1 MHIPVMY
8 LHIFIGVAATF
19 AIFTMSMIVA
29 NYLADSKQ
37 RKRFKRFNNAP
48 IVINP
53 YYVVSVDLVSAN
65 DAAVVLQLRFHLT
78 KDSDKPSFDHPF
90 KNGQVARQTFNE
102 VAQYLETF

>member
-1 MHIPVMY
+1 MHIPVAY
-8 LHIFIGVAATF
+8 LYIFIGAAATF

-37 RKRFKRFNNAP
+37 RRHFKKFNSAP

-65 DAAVVLQLRFHLT
+65 DHTVVLQLRFHLT
-78 KDSDKPSFDHPF
+78 KDSDKPSFNHTF
-90 KNGQVARQTFNE
+90 ENGQIARQAFNE
-102 VAQYLETF
+102 IARYLETF

>member
-1 MHIPVMY
+1 MRIPIVY

-37 RKRFKRFNNAP
+37 RRRFKRFNNAP

-53 YYVVSVDLVSAN
+53 YYVVSVDLISAN
-65 DAAVVLQLRFHLT
+65 DDAVVLQLRFHLT
-78 KDSDKPSFDHPF
+78 KDSDKPSFDHSF
-90 KNGQVARQTFNE
+90 KNGQLARQTFNE